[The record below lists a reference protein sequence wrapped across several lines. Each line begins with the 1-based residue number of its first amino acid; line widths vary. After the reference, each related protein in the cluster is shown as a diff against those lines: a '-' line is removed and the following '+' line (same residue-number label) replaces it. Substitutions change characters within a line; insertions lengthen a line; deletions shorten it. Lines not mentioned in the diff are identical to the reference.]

1 MNQGRAFPGW
11 LVLLGMLIAIAP
23 LSIDLYLPAFPAI
36 EAELANGTGQA
47 EFTLASFFI
56 GISLGQ
62 LFYGPLSDRFGRK
75 PPLYAGLVIYSLAS
89 LGCALAGSLEALA
102 AWRFLQALGGCAG
115 MVIARAVVRDRCS
128 AQESA
133 RAFSML
139 ILIMGVAPILAP
151 LLGGWVSTAFGWR
164 ALFALLAGFGAL
176 CLGLVYR
183 RLAETRDS
191 THAPPMTLAGV
202 AGDYLGLLRQRGFMG
217 YGLAA
222 ALASAGMFA
231 YIAGSPQVLI
241 GLYGIAPEHFGWV
254 FGINAV
260 GFIAA
265 SQINARLLRHTPLTT
280 LLRRALRLTALSAL
294 ILALF
299 ALYGQPPMIPLLI
312 CLFVFMASL
321 GLVNPNAN
329 AAAMASHGQIAG
341 TASALIGALQF
352 GAAALAGAALGL
364 SGKGSI
370 VPLATVMAVSGL
382 GAWVVHK
389 LMIVRAKREHRTT

>member
-1 MNQGRAFPGW
+1 MNSGRTFPGW

-23 LSIDLYLPAFPAI
+23 LSIDMYLPAFPAI
-36 EAELANGTGQA
+36 EAELAQGAGSA
-47 EFTLASFFI
+47 EYTLASFFI

-75 PPLYAGLVIYSLAS
+75 PPLYAGLIIYSLAS
-89 LGCALAGSLEALA
+89 LGCAVAGSLEALA

-133 RAFSML
+133 RAFSLL
-139 ILIMGVAPILAP
+139 ILIMGLAPILAP
-151 LLGGWVSTAFGWR
+151 LFGGWLATAFGWR
-164 ALFALLAGFGAL
+164 ALFGVLAGFGTL
-176 CLGLVYR
+176 CLVLVYQ
-183 RLAETRDS
+183 RLAETRDIS
-191 THAPPMTLAGV
+191 DVPPITLRRV
-202 AGDYLGLLRQRGFMG
+202 AGDYLGLLRQRAFMG

-241 GLYGIAPEHFGWV
+241 GIYGIAPEHFGWV

-260 GFIAA
+260 GFVAA
-265 SQINARLLRHTPLTT
+265 SQINARLLRHTPLSVM
-280 LLRRALRLTALSAL
+280 LRRSLRLTG
-294 ILALF
+294 LAAVVLAGF
-299 ALYGQPPMIPLLI
+299 AAYGQPPMIPLLI

-329 AAAMASHGQIAG
+329 AAAMAGQGRIAG

-352 GAAALAGAALGL
+352 GGASLAGAALGL
-364 SGKGSI
+364 SGKGS
-370 VPLATVMAVSGL
+370 VAPLATVMAVCGL
-382 GAWVVHK
+382 GAWLIHK
-389 LMIVRAKREHRTT
+389 TMIGKASDVQSSL